1 MLLRLPSMKT
11 SIFGFCAFIAVA
23 FFGSLE
29 KSVAQHTAATP
40 SQGESTTE
48 SVTVTGVAP
57 IERYSQQTL
66 VGPNQQPEWTTTR
79 TFGTSRVYVRPPGS
93 IAINSFWTPEFKDG
107 EDEHAFRHEIEI
119 GLPYR
124 FQLDL
129 YQNWGV
135 ADGKSF
141 YKGSSV
147 ELRYALAKWGKIPLN
162 PTLYG
167 EWNFNDNAPDVLELK
182 LLLGQSF
189 ANRWNWAANFTF
201 EQETGGGRER
211 EVALSSA
218 LTYAVIDPTLNI
230 GVEMLWERK
239 TEKESRS
246 HPEYEFLIGPS
257 VNVHPTRWSF
267 VTVAPLVGAT
277 LDSPDVEVFALAGIK
292 IDFGGRSGPDEAQE
306 AAAPASMFGR

>member
-1 MLLRLPSMKT
+1 MLLRLAPMKT
-11 SIFGFCAFIAVA
+11 PILPFCAFVAVA
-23 FFGSLE
+23 LSGSPE
-29 KSVAQHTAATP
+29 DCAAQYASATTP
-40 SQGESTTE
+40 QGDPATE
-48 SVTVTGVAP
+48 RVTVTGVAP
-57 IERYSQQTL
+57 IERFSQQTL

-79 TFGTSRVYVRPPGS
+79 TFGASRVYVRLPGS

-129 YQNWGV
+129 YQNWNIE
-135 ADGKSF
+135 DGKSF
-141 YKGSSV
+141 YKGSSA
-147 ELRYALAKWGKIPLN
+147 ELRYALAKWGKIPFN

-167 EWNFNDNAPDVLELK
+167 EWNFNDKTPDVWELK

-189 ANRWNWAANFTF
+189 ADRWNWAANFTF
-201 EQETGGGRER
+201 EQETGGKRER

-257 VNVHPTRWSF
+257 INVHPTRWSF
-267 VTVAPLVGAT
+267 VTVAPLIGAT
-277 LDSPDVEVFALAGIK
+277 DDSPDVEVFALAGIK
-292 IDFGGRSGPDEAQE
+292 IDFGGRPGPDEQE

>member
-1 MLLRLPSMKT
+1 LLRLRPVKT
-11 SIFGFCAFIAVA
+11 SILRFCAFIAVT

-29 KSVAQHTAATP
+29 KSVAQYTAAASP
-40 SQGESTTE
+40 QDDPTTE
-48 SVTVTGVAP
+48 RVTVTGIAP
-57 IERYSQQTL
+57 IERFSQQTL

-79 TFGTSRVYVRPPGS
+79 TFGTNRVYVRPPGT

-129 YQNWGV
+129 YQNWNIE
-135 ADGKSF
+135 DGKSF

-147 ELRYALAKWGKIPLN
+147 ELRYGLANWGKIPLN

-167 EWNFNDNAPDVLELK
+167 EWNFNDNAPDVWELK

-201 EQETGGGRER
+201 EQETGGERER

-218 LTYAVIDPTLNI
+218 LTYAVIDPTLNVGI
-230 GVEMLWERK
+230 EMLWERK
-239 TEKESRS
+239 TEKRSRS
-246 HPEYEFLIGPS
+246 HPEYEFLVGPS
-257 VNVHPTRWSF
+257 VNVHLTRWSF
-267 VTVAPLVGAT
+267 VTVAPLFGAT
-277 LDSPDVEVFALAGIK
+277 SDSPDAEMFALAGIK
-292 IDFGGRSGPDEAQE
+292 IDFGGRPGVDEEQE
-306 AAAPASMFGR
+306 SAAPASMFGR

>member
-1 MLLRLPSMKT
+1 MKI
-11 SIFGFCAFIAVA
+11 SIIRFCAFVAVA
-23 FFGSLE
+23 LFASPD
-29 KSVAQHTAATP
+29 KSVAQNAGATP
-40 SQGESTTE
+40 SEGEATAETVR
-48 SVTVTGVAP
+48 VTAVAP
-57 IERYSQQTL
+57 DERLSQQTL

-79 TFGTSRVYVRPPGS
+79 TFGTSRVYVRPPGT
-93 IAINSFWTPEFKDG
+93 IANVNFWTPEFKDG

-129 YQNWGV
+129 YQNWGME
-135 ADGKSF
+135 DGKSF

-167 EWNFNDNAPDVLELK
+167 EWNFNDNAPDVRELK

-189 ANRWNWAANFTF
+189 AKRWNWAANFTY
-201 EQETGGGRER
+201 EQETGGGRET

-218 LTYAVIDPTLNI
+218 LTYAVIDPTLNV

-239 TEKESRS
+239 TEKGSRS
-246 HPEYEFLIGPS
+246 NPEYEFLIGPS
-257 VNVHPTRWSF
+257 VNVHPTRFSF
-267 VTVAPLVGAT
+267 ITVAPLFGAT
-277 LDSPDVEVFALAGIK
+277 VDSPDVEVFVLAGFK
-292 IDFGGRSGPDEAQE
+292 IPFGGQPGRDEHE
-306 AAAPASMFGR
+306 AAAPASMSGR

>member
-1 MLLRLPSMKT
+1 MLRLRPVKT
-11 SIFGFCAFIAVA
+11 SILRFCAFIAVA
-23 FFGSLE
+23 LFGSPE
-29 KSVAQHTAATP
+29 KCAAQNAGATP
-40 SQGESTTE
+40 SEGE
-48 SVTVTGVAP
+48 VTAEVVRVTGAAP
-57 IERYSQQTL
+57 ERITQETL
-66 VGPNQQPEWTTTR
+66 VGPNEQPEWTTTR
-79 TFGTSRVYVRPPGS
+79 TFGTSRVYVRPPGT

-129 YQNWGV
+129 YQNWNTE
-135 ADGKSF
+135 DGKYF

-167 EWNFNDNAPDVLELK
+167 EWNFNDNAPDVWELK

-201 EQETGGGRER
+201 EQETGGERER
-211 EVALSSA
+211 ELALSSA

-230 GVEMLWERK
+230 GIEMLWERK
-239 TEKESRS
+239 TGKRSRS
-246 HPEYEFLIGPS
+246 PPEYEFLVGPS

-267 VTVAPLVGAT
+267 VTVAPLFGAT
-277 LDSPDVEVFALAGIK
+277 SDSPDVEMFALAGIK
-292 IDFGGRSGPDEAQE
+292 IDFGGQPGVDEEQE
-306 AAAPASMFGR
+306 SAAPASMFGR